1 MKGESNMA
9 ILQCEMCCGEVDVMP
24 DKSVCVCKYCGSTF
38 TIPKELEKKGNL
50 FNRAN
55 YLRQSCHFD
64 KAIDVYESILK
75 ENCEDVDALWGLVLC
90 RYGIEFVEDPKTG
103 SRIPTCHRASRTSI
117 LSDPDYKS
125 ALQFADEEKRT
136 VYLENAV
143 RIDQIQ
149 KAIIS
154 LSDNQEKYDVFICY
168 KESDENGQRTI
179 DSVLAQDL
187 YNELSRNQIKTF
199 FARKTLEGKLGDSYE
214 PIIYSALTSA
224 KVMVVM
230 GTNPAHFD
238 AVWVKNEW
246 SRYLDF
252 MQDDPE
258 KHLIPAFRDMS
269 AYQLPE
275 EFMSI
280 QALDMSKLGFM
291 QDLCDGIK
299 KLLPKKQE
307 QEAVVAAPVSK
318 DNLYTRAM
326 VFLGNR
332 EFYKAV
338 DYFDKVLDMDPQ
350 YSRAYW
356 GSLLATYQC
365 TSANELV
372 DCTEGDWTEDA
383 RLRNALS
390 FAKEEERKIY
400 EDTLNKRVANYKRL
414 AIYCMEHK
422 EYDKCCLWCE
432 KYLKTEKTDA
442 SMWWMK
448 LLSQYKVN
456 NSNELFNYCY
466 DNILDIDDTIEC
478 TNALAYANAEEREM
492 YEKTAQKIHVAVA
505 QRRVES
511 AYMECG
517 RYMHTN
523 IQRMQAEKSRTE
535 QAAWDSYKAEL
546 NYLKSMRKYKAKL
559 YQNNFFM
566 FLRKSLI
573 WALIAYVVTL
583 LIFTVDGYGLPIVM
597 GKQLTLFHM
606 AGLFVAIEVAFSALM
621 SFKKYFS
628 DDASLGQLFNQCEEA
643 STNYGRSRQHVRML
657 TARLDKADNIF
668 KKYST
673 ERNLTLEQIEA
684 RKAEFNKVIGIQ

>member
-1 MKGESNMA
+1 MA
-9 ILQCEMCCGEVDVMP
+9 LLQCEMCCGEVDVMP

-55 YLRQSCHFD
+55 YLRQSCNFD
-64 KAIDVYESILK
+64 KAIDVYESILT

-103 SRIPTCHRASRTSI
+103 TRIPTCHRASRTSI
-117 LSDPDYKS
+117 LTDPDYKS
-125 ALQFADEEKRT
+125 ALQFADEEKRS

-149 KAIIS
+149 KAIIA

-168 KESDENGQRTI
+168 KESDEEGQRTI

-224 KVMVVM
+224 KVMVVL
-230 GTNPAHFD
+230 GTKPSHFE
-238 AVWVKNEW
+238 AIWVKNEW

-275 EFMSI
+275 EFMAI
-280 QALDMSKLGFM
+280 QALDMSRLGFM

-299 KLLPKKQE
+299 KLLPKKKE
-307 QEAVVAAPVSK
+307 EETASAAPISK

-372 DCTEGDWTEDA
+372 ECTEGDWTEDA

-390 FAKEEERKIY
+390 FAKEEERRIY
-400 EDTLNKRVANYKRL
+400 EDTVNKRITNYKRL
-414 AIYCMEHK
+414 AVYCMEHK
-422 EYDKCCLWCE
+422 DYEKCSLWCE
-432 KYLKTEKTDA
+432 KYLRTEKTDA
-442 SMWWMK
+442 SIWWMK
-448 LLSQYKVN
+448 LLSQNKAS
-456 NSNELFNYCY
+456 NSNELFNYCCE
-466 DNILDIDDTIEC
+466 NVVDIDDMPEC
-478 TNALAYANAEEREM
+478 VNALAYATPEEREM
-492 YEKTAQKIHVAVA
+492 YEKTVQKIRAAVSN
-505 QRRVES
+505 RKVEA

-517 RYMHTN
+517 RYMHAN
-523 IQRMQAEKSRTE
+523 MQRLQDEKKRTE
-535 QAAWDSYKAEL
+535 QAFWDAYKAEQG
-546 NYLKSMRKYKAKL
+546 YLKNMRQFKAKL
-559 YQNNFFM
+559 YQNNIFV
-566 FLRKSLI
+566 FLRKLII
-573 WALIAYVVTL
+573 WALVAFAVTL
-583 LIFTVDGYGLPIVM
+583 MIFGVEGTGLPLIM
-597 GKQLTLFHM
+597 GKQLSLLHVT
-606 AGLFVAIEVAFSALM
+606 GLLMLVEIAFSALL
-621 SFKKYFS
+621 SLKKYFS
-628 DDASLGQLFNQCEEA
+628 DDTSLGNIYDKCEDVSA
-643 STNYGRSRQHVRML
+643 NLRRSRQQM
-657 TARLDKADNIF
+657 RLLSGRIDKADHIF
-668 KKYST
+668 KKYHT
-673 ERNLTLEQIEA
+673 ERNLTLAQIEQ
-684 RKAEFNKVIGIQ
+684 RKAEFNNAIGIQQ

>member
-1 MKGESNMA
+1 MA
-9 ILQCEMCCGEVDVMP
+9 LLQCEMCCGEVDVMP

-55 YLRQSCHFD
+55 YLRQSCNFD
-64 KAIDVYESILK
+64 KAIDVYESILT

-103 SRIPTCHRASRTSI
+103 TRIPTCHRASRTSI
-117 LSDPDYKS
+117 LTDPDYKS
-125 ALQFADEEKRT
+125 ALQFADEEKRS

-149 KAIIS
+149 KAIIA

-168 KESDENGQRTI
+168 KESDEEGQRTI

-224 KVMVVM
+224 KVMVVL
-230 GTNPAHFD
+230 GTKPSHFE
-238 AVWVKNEW
+238 AIWVKNEW

-252 MQDDPE
+252 MQDDPQ

-280 QALDMSKLGFM
+280 QALDMSRLGFM

-299 KLLPKKQE
+299 KLLPKKKE
-307 QEAVVAAPVSK
+307 EETASAAPVSK

-372 DCTEGDWTEDA
+372 ECTEGDWTEDA

-390 FAKEEERKIY
+390 FAKEEERRIY
-400 EDTLNKRVANYKRL
+400 EDTVNKRITNYKRL
-414 AIYCMEHK
+414 AVYCMEHK
-422 EYDKCCLWCE
+422 DYEKCSLWCE
-432 KYLKTEKTDA
+432 KYLRTEKTDA
-442 SMWWMK
+442 SIWWMK
-448 LLSQYKVN
+448 LLSQNKAS
-456 NSNELFNYCY
+456 NSNELFNYCCE
-466 DNILDIDDTIEC
+466 NVVDIDDMPEC
-478 TNALAYANAEEREM
+478 VNALAYATPEEREM
-492 YEKTAQKIHVAVA
+492 YEKTVQKIRAAVSN
-505 QRRVES
+505 RKVEA

-517 RYMHTN
+517 RYMHAN
-523 IQRMQAEKSRTE
+523 MQRLQDEKKRTE
-535 QAAWDSYKAEL
+535 QAFWDAYKAEQG
-546 NYLKSMRKYKAKL
+546 YLKNMRQFKAKL
-559 YQNNFFM
+559 YQNNIFV
-566 FLRKSLI
+566 FLRKLII
-573 WALIAYVVTL
+573 WALVAFAVTL
-583 LIFTVDGYGLPIVM
+583 MIFGVEGTGLPLIM
-597 GKQLTLFHM
+597 GKQLSLLHVT
-606 AGLFVAIEVAFSALM
+606 GLLMLVEIAFSALL
-621 SFKKYFS
+621 SLKKYFS
-628 DDASLGQLFNQCEEA
+628 DDTSLGNIYDKCEDVSA
-643 STNYGRSRQHVRML
+643 NLRRSRQQI
-657 TARLDKADNIF
+657 RLLSGRIDKADHIF
-668 KKYST
+668 KKYHT
-673 ERNLTLEQIEA
+673 ERNLTLEQIEQ
-684 RKAEFNKVIGIQ
+684 RKAEFNNAIGIQQ

>member
-1 MKGESNMA
+1 MA
-9 ILQCEMCCGEVDVMP
+9 LLQCEMCCGEVDVMP

-55 YLRQSCHFD
+55 YLRQSCNFD
-64 KAIDVYESILK
+64 KAIDVYESILT

-103 SRIPTCHRASRTSI
+103 TRIPTCHRASRTSI
-117 LSDPDYKS
+117 LTDPDYKS
-125 ALQFADEEKRT
+125 ALQFADEEKRS
-136 VYLENAV
+136 VFLENAV

-168 KESDENGQRTI
+168 KESDEDGQRTI

-224 KVMVVM
+224 KVMVVL
-230 GTNPAHFD
+230 GTKPSHFE
-238 AVWVKNEW
+238 AIWVKNEW

-252 MQDDPE
+252 MQDDPQ

-275 EFMSI
+275 EFMAI
-280 QALDMSKLGFM
+280 QALDMSRLGFM

-299 KLLPKKQE
+299 KLLPKKKE
-307 QEAVVAAPVSK
+307 EETASAAPISK

-372 DCTEGDWTEDA
+372 ECTEGDWTEDA

-390 FAKEEERKIY
+390 FAKEEERRIY
-400 EDTLNKRVANYKRL
+400 EDTVNKRITNYKRL
-414 AIYCMEHK
+414 AVYCMEHK
-422 EYDKCCLWCE
+422 DYEKCSLWCE
-432 KYLKTEKTDA
+432 KYLRTEKTDA
-442 SMWWMK
+442 SIWWMK
-448 LLSQYKVN
+448 LLSQNKAS
-456 NSNELFNYCY
+456 NSNELFNYCCE
-466 DNILDIDDTIEC
+466 NVVDIDDMPEC
-478 TNALAYANAEEREM
+478 VNALAYATPEEREM
-492 YEKTAQKIHVAVA
+492 YEKTVQKIRAAVSN
-505 QRRVES
+505 RKVEA

-517 RYMHTN
+517 RYMHAN
-523 IQRMQAEKSRTE
+523 MQRLQDEKKRTE
-535 QAAWDSYKAEL
+535 QAFWDAYKAEQG
-546 NYLKSMRKYKAKL
+546 YLKNMRQFKAKL
-559 YQNNFFM
+559 YQNNIFV
-566 FLRKSLI
+566 FLRKLII
-573 WALIAYVVTL
+573 WALVAFAVTL
-583 LIFTVDGYGLPIVM
+583 MIFGVEGTGLPLIM
-597 GKQLTLFHM
+597 GKQLSLLHVT
-606 AGLFVAIEVAFSALM
+606 GLLMLVEIAFSALL
-621 SFKKYFS
+621 SLKKYFS
-628 DDASLGQLFNQCEEA
+628 DDTSLGNIYDKCEDVSA
-643 STNYGRSRQHVRML
+643 NLRRSRQQM
-657 TARLDKADNIF
+657 RLLSGRIEKADHIF
-668 KKYST
+668 KKYHT
-673 ERNLTLEQIEA
+673 ERNLTLAQIEQ
-684 RKAEFNKVIGIQ
+684 RKAEFNNAIGIQQ

>member
-1 MKGESNMA
+1 MA
-9 ILQCEMCCGEVDVMP
+9 LLQCEMCCGEVDVMP

-55 YLRQSCHFD
+55 YLRQSCNFD
-64 KAIDVYESILK
+64 KAIDVYESILT

-103 SRIPTCHRASRTSI
+103 TRIPTCHRASRTSI
-117 LSDPDYKS
+117 LTDPDYKS
-125 ALQFADEEKRT
+125 ALQFADEEKRS

-149 KAIIS
+149 KAIIA

-168 KESDENGQRTI
+168 KESDEEGQRTI

-224 KVMVVM
+224 KVMVVL
-230 GTNPAHFD
+230 GTKPSHFE
-238 AVWVKNEW
+238 AIWVKNEW

-252 MQDDPE
+252 MQDDPQ

-280 QALDMSKLGFM
+280 QALDMSRLGFM

-299 KLLPKKQE
+299 KLLPKKKE
-307 QEAVVAAPVSK
+307 EETASAAPVSK

-372 DCTEGDWTEDA
+372 ECTEGDWTEDA
-383 RLRNALS
+383 RLRNAMS
-390 FAKEEERKIY
+390 FAKEEERRIY
-400 EDTLNKRVANYKRL
+400 EDTVNKRITNYKRL
-414 AIYCMEHK
+414 AVYCMEHK
-422 EYDKCCLWCE
+422 DYEKCSLWCE
-432 KYLKTEKTDA
+432 KYLRTEKTDA
-442 SMWWMK
+442 SIWWMK
-448 LLSQYKVN
+448 LLSQNKAS
-456 NSNELFNYCY
+456 NSNELFNYCCE
-466 DNILDIDDTIEC
+466 NVVDIDDMPEC
-478 TNALAYANAEEREM
+478 VNALAYATPEEREM
-492 YEKTAQKIHVAVA
+492 YEKTVQKIRAAVSN
-505 QRRVES
+505 RKVEA

-517 RYMHTN
+517 RYMHAN
-523 IQRMQAEKSRTE
+523 MQRLQDEKKRTE
-535 QAAWDSYKAEL
+535 QAFWDAYKAEQG
-546 NYLKSMRKYKAKL
+546 YLKNMRQFKAKL
-559 YQNNFFM
+559 YQNNIFV
-566 FLRKSLI
+566 FLRKLII
-573 WALIAYVVTL
+573 WALVAFAVTL
-583 LIFTVDGYGLPIVM
+583 MIFGVEGTGLPLIM
-597 GKQLTLFHM
+597 GKQLSLLHVT
-606 AGLFVAIEVAFSALM
+606 GLLMLVEIAFSALL
-621 SFKKYFS
+621 SLKKYFS
-628 DDASLGQLFNQCEEA
+628 DDTSLGNIYDKCEDVSA
-643 STNYGRSRQHVRML
+643 NLRRSRQQI
-657 TARLDKADNIF
+657 RLLSGRIDKADHIF
-668 KKYST
+668 KKYHT
-673 ERNLTLEQIEA
+673 ERNLTLEQIEQ
-684 RKAEFNKVIGIQ
+684 RKAEFNNAIGIQQ

>member
-1 MKGESNMA
+1 MA
-9 ILQCEMCCGEVDVMP
+9 LLQCEMCCGEVDVMP

-55 YLRQSCHFD
+55 YLRQSCNFD
-64 KAIDVYESILK
+64 KAIDVYESILT

-103 SRIPTCHRASRTSI
+103 TRIPTCHRASRTSI
-117 LSDPDYKS
+117 LTDPDYKS
-125 ALQFADEEKRT
+125 ALQFADEEKRS
-136 VYLENAV
+136 VFLENAV

-149 KAIIS
+149 KAIIA

-168 KESDENGQRTI
+168 KESDEDGQRTI

-224 KVMVVM
+224 KVMVVL
-230 GTNPAHFD
+230 GTKPSHFE
-238 AVWVKNEW
+238 AIWVKNEW

-275 EFMSI
+275 EFMAI
-280 QALDMSKLGFM
+280 QALDMSRLGFM

-299 KLLPKKQE
+299 KLLPKKKE
-307 QEAVVAAPVSK
+307 EETASAAPISK

-372 DCTEGDWTEDA
+372 ECTEGDWTEDA

-390 FAKEEERKIY
+390 FAKEEERRIY
-400 EDTLNKRVANYKRL
+400 EDTVNKRITNYKRL
-414 AIYCMEHK
+414 AVYCMEHK
-422 EYDKCCLWCE
+422 DYEKCSLWCE
-432 KYLKTEKTDA
+432 KYLRTEKTDA
-442 SMWWMK
+442 SIWWMK
-448 LLSQYKVN
+448 LLSQNKAS
-456 NSNELFNYCY
+456 NSNELFNYCCE
-466 DNILDIDDTIEC
+466 NVVDIDDMPEC
-478 TNALAYANAEEREM
+478 VNALAYATPEEREM
-492 YEKTAQKIHVAVA
+492 YEKTVQKIRAAVSN
-505 QRRVES
+505 RKVEA

-517 RYMHTN
+517 RYMHAN
-523 IQRMQAEKSRTE
+523 MQRLQDEKKRTE
-535 QAAWDSYKAEL
+535 QAFWDAYKAEQG
-546 NYLKSMRKYKAKL
+546 YLKNMRQFKAKL
-559 YQNNFFM
+559 YQNNIFV
-566 FLRKSLI
+566 FLRKLII
-573 WALIAYVVTL
+573 WALVAFAVTL
-583 LIFTVDGYGLPIVM
+583 MIFGVEGTGLPLIM
-597 GKQLTLFHM
+597 GKQLSLLHVT
-606 AGLFVAIEVAFSALM
+606 GLLMLVEIAFSALL
-621 SFKKYFS
+621 SLKKYFS
-628 DDASLGQLFNQCEEA
+628 DDTSLGNIYDKCEDVSA
-643 STNYGRSRQHVRML
+643 NLRRSRQQM
-657 TARLDKADNIF
+657 RLLSGRIDKADHIF
-668 KKYST
+668 KKYHT
-673 ERNLTLEQIEA
+673 ERNLTLAQIEQ
-684 RKAEFNKVIGIQ
+684 RKAEFNNAIGIQQ

>member
-1 MKGESNMA
+1 MA
-9 ILQCEMCCGEVDVMP
+9 LLQCEMCCGEVDVMP

-55 YLRQSCHFD
+55 YLRQSCSFD
-64 KAIDVYESILK
+64 KAIDVYESILTD
-75 ENCEDVDALWGLVLC
+75 NCEDVDALWGLVLC

-103 SRIPTCHRASRTSI
+103 TRIPTCHRASRTSI

-125 ALQFADEEKRT
+125 ALQFADAEKRL
-136 VYLENAV
+136 VYQENAV

-168 KESDENGQRTI
+168 KESDEEGQRTI

-187 YNELSRNQIKTF
+187 YNELTRNQIKTF

-224 KVMVVM
+224 KVMVVL
-230 GTNPAHFD
+230 GTKPAHFE
-238 AVWVKNEW
+238 AIWVKNEW

-252 MQDDPE
+252 MKDDPE

-275 EFMSI
+275 EFMAI
-280 QALDMSKLGFM
+280 QALDMSRLGFM

-299 KLLPKKQE
+299 KLLPKKKE
-307 QEAVVAAPVSK
+307 EESVVAAPVSK

-372 DCTEGDWTEDA
+372 ECTEGDWTEDA
-383 RLRNALS
+383 RLRNAMS
-390 FAKEEERKIY
+390 FAKEEERRIY
-400 EDTLNKRVANYKRL
+400 EDTLNKRIANYKRL
-414 AIYCMEHK
+414 AIYCMEHRDY
-422 EYDKCCLWCE
+422 EKCSLWCE

-442 SMWWMK
+442 SIWWMK
-448 LLSQYKVN
+448 LLSQNKAS
-456 NSNELFNYCY
+456 NSNELFNFCCE
-466 DNILDIDDTIEC
+466 NIVDIDDMPEC
-478 TNALAYANAEEREM
+478 VNALAYATAEEREM
-492 YEKTAQKIHVAVA
+492 YEKTVQKIRTAVSN
-505 QRRVES
+505 RKVEN
-511 AYMECG
+511 AYMDCG

-523 IQRMQAEKSRTE
+523 LQRLQAEKQRTE
-535 QAAWDSYKAEL
+535 QAFWDSYKSEQ
-546 NYLKSMRKYKAKL
+546 NYLKNARQYKAKL
-559 YQNNFFM
+559 YQNNFFV
-566 FLRKSLI
+566 FLRKLLI
-573 WALIAYVVTL
+573 WAVVAFAITL
-583 LIFTVDGYGLPIVM
+583 MIFGVEGKGLPVVM
-597 GKQLTLFHM
+597 GKQLSVFHM
-606 AGLFVAIEVAFSALM
+606 TGILMVVELAFSALM
-621 SFKKYFS
+621 SLKKYFA
-628 DDASLGQLFNQCEEA
+628 DDTSLGQVFRKCEEV
-643 STNYGRSRQHVRML
+643 STNAKRSRQHI
-657 TARLDKADNIF
+657 RLLNGRIDKADHIF
-668 KKYST
+668 KKYHT
-673 ERNLTLEQIEA
+673 ERNLTLAQTEQ
-684 RKAEFNKVIGIQ
+684 RRAEFNNAIGIQQ

>member
-1 MKGESNMA
+1 MA
-9 ILQCEMCCGEVDVMP
+9 LLQCEMCCGEVDVMP

-55 YLRQSCHFD
+55 YLRQSCNFD
-64 KAIDVYESILK
+64 KAIDVYESILT

-103 SRIPTCHRASRTSI
+103 TRIPTCHRASRTSI
-117 LSDPDYKS
+117 LTDPDYKS
-125 ALQFADEEKRT
+125 ALQFADEEKRS

-149 KAIIS
+149 KAIIA

-168 KESDENGQRTI
+168 KESDEEGQRTI

-224 KVMVVM
+224 KVMVVL
-230 GTNPAHFD
+230 GTKPSHFE
-238 AVWVKNEW
+238 AIWVKNEW

-252 MQDDPE
+252 MQDDPQ

-280 QALDMSKLGFM
+280 QALDMSRLGFM

-299 KLLPKKQE
+299 KLLPKKKE
-307 QEAVVAAPVSK
+307 EETASAAPVSK

-372 DCTEGDWTEDA
+372 ECTEGDWTEDA

-390 FAKEEERKIY
+390 FAKEEERRIY
-400 EDTLNKRVANYKRL
+400 EDTVNKRITNYKRL
-414 AIYCMEHK
+414 AVYCMEHK
-422 EYDKCCLWCE
+422 DYEKCSLWCE
-432 KYLKTEKTDA
+432 KYLRTEKTDA
-442 SMWWMK
+442 SIWWMK
-448 LLSQYKVN
+448 LLSQNKAS
-456 NSNELFNYCY
+456 NSNELFNYCCE
-466 DNILDIDDTIEC
+466 NVVDIDDMPEC
-478 TNALAYANAEEREM
+478 VNALAYATPEEREM
-492 YEKTAQKIHVAVA
+492 YEKTVQKIRAAVSN
-505 QRRVES
+505 RKVEA

-517 RYMHTN
+517 RYMHAN
-523 IQRMQAEKSRTE
+523 MQRLQDEKKRTE
-535 QAAWDSYKAEL
+535 QAFWDAYKAEQG
-546 NYLKSMRKYKAKL
+546 YLKNMRQFKAKL
-559 YQNNFFM
+559 YQNNIFV
-566 FLRKSLI
+566 FLRKLII
-573 WALIAYVVTL
+573 WALVAFAVTL
-583 LIFTVDGYGLPIVM
+583 MIFGVEGTGLPLIM
-597 GKQLTLFHM
+597 GKQLSLLHVT
-606 AGLFVAIEVAFSALM
+606 GLLMLVEIAFSALL
-621 SFKKYFS
+621 SLKKYFS
-628 DDASLGQLFNQCEEA
+628 DDTSLSNIYDKCEDVSA
-643 STNYGRSRQHVRML
+643 NLRRSRQQI
-657 TARLDKADNIF
+657 RLLSGRIDKADHIF
-668 KKYST
+668 KKYHT
-673 ERNLTLEQIEA
+673 ERNLTLAQIEQ
-684 RKAEFNKVIGIQ
+684 RKAEFNNAIGIQQ